1 MIIVT
6 GRNNEWKPFADMQ
19 NGEIFLYGNQ
29 DYCMRIPLVKD
40 TEYYKFLYN
49 TVNLANGS
57 LCHTDDDVYVLPLP
71 NSELHIKF

>member
-6 GRNNEWKPFADMQ
+6 GRNDEWKPFADMQ
-19 NGEIFLYGNQ
+19 NGEIFLDGNQ
-29 DYCMRIPLVKD
+29 DYCMKIPLVKD
-40 TEYYKFLYN
+40 TEYYKSLYN

-57 LCHTDDDVYVLPLP
+57 LSRTDDDVYVLPLP

>member
-1 MIIVT
+1 MVIVT
-6 GRNNEWKPFADMQ
+6 SANDERKLFSDIRD
-19 NGEIFLYGNQ
+19 GEIFLNGNQ

-40 TEYYKFLYN
+40 TEYYKSLYN

-57 LCHTDDDVYVLPLP
+57 LSRTDDDVYVLPLP